1 MRSNAAVQS
10 NTEPSRQAV
19 INDHQRPEAVWVHYK
34 KSTGEVSLTVVADG
48 KSHVFY
54 LNRRQVFGT
63 TAQMYE
69 ALKDMEPHSPPG
81 FP

>member
-10 NTEPSRQAV
+10 NTEPSRQPV
-19 INDHQRPEAVWVHYK
+19 VNDHLRPEAVWVNYK
-34 KSTGEVSLTVVADG
+34 ASAGEVSLTVVADG
-48 KSHVFY
+48 KTNSFR
-54 LNRRQVFGT
+54 LNRRQLFNLM
-63 TAQMYE
+63 AQGHE